1 MRHRCFSRRLVVAGL
16 LAAVTSAVAADW
28 GWPARASATWPAA
41 VRVTDGAQ
49 NGPRRIISLVPALT
63 EMLFAIGAGP
73 QVVAVSSYDTYPP
86 EAATRP
92 RVGALLDPDVERVLS
107 LTPDLVA
114 IYGSQSDLRRQL
126 ERATIPIYDY
136 RHAGLPD
143 VLLTIRDLGRVTGHA
158 GSAEAVATG
167 IERELA
173 AVRARVG
180 TRAPLRTVLVFG
192 REPGALRNIYASGG
206 TGFLH
211 DMLVAAG
218 GVNVFADLPQ
228 QAVQATTEL
237 LLTRAPDVILEVRDG
252 PAYSRAQVTQAVADW
267 SRLASVPAVK
277 HGRVHVV
284 SGEGLVVPGPRVA
297 GAVARLAR
305 VLHPGAFAP

>member
-1 MRHRCFSRRLVVAGL
+1 MRQPRPSRRLVMAGL
-16 LAAVTSAVAADW
+16 LACLAGTAVA
-28 GWPARASATWPAA
+28 GWSQPVATSGGG
-41 VRVTDGAQ
+41 GAQ
-49 NGPRRIISLVPALT
+49 NAPRRIISLVPALT

-73 QVVAVSSYDTYPP
+73 QVVAVSSYDTYPA

-126 ERATIPIYDY
+126 ERAAIPVYEY
-136 RHAGLPD
+136 RHAALPD
-143 VLLTIRDLGRVTGHA
+143 ILLTIRDLGRVTGHA
-158 GSAEAVATG
+158 AGAEAVAAG
-167 IERELA
+167 IERDLA

-180 TRAPLRTVLVFG
+180 TRTPLRTVLVFG
-192 REPGALRNIYASGG
+192 REPNALRNIYASGG
-206 TGFLH
+206 LGFLH

-218 GVNVFADLPQ
+218 GVNVFADLKQ
-228 QAVQATTEL
+228 QSVQATTEL
-237 LLTRAPDVILEVRDG
+237 LLTRAPDVILEVREG
-252 PAYSRAQVTQAVADW
+252 PAYSSAQVRQAVADW

-277 HGRVHVV
+277 NGRVHVV

-305 VLHPGAFAP
+305 ALHPGAFTP

>member
-1 MRHRCFSRRLVVAGL
+1 MRQPRPSRRLVVAGL
-16 LAAVTSAVAADW
+16 LACLAGTAVTGWSQPVATS
-28 GWPARASATWPAA
+28 GGG
-41 VRVTDGAQ
+41 GAQ
-49 NGPRRIISLVPALT
+49 SAPRRIISLVPALT

-73 QVVAVSSYDTYPP
+73 QVVAVSSYDTYPA

-126 ERATIPIYDY
+126 ERAAIPVYDY
-136 RHAGLPD
+136 RHAALPD
-143 VLLTIRDLGRVTGHA
+143 ILLTIRDLGRVTGHA
-158 GSAEAVATG
+158 AGAEAVAMG
-167 IERELA
+167 IERDLA

-206 TGFLH
+206 LGFLH

-218 GVNVFADLPQ
+218 GVNVFADVKQ
-228 QAVQATTEL
+228 QSVQATTEL
-237 LLTRAPDVILEVRDG
+237 LLTRAPDVILEVREG
-252 PAYSRAQVTQAVADW
+252 PAYSSAQVTQAVADW

-277 HGRVHVV
+277 NGRVHVV

-297 GAVARLAR
+297 GAVGRLAR
-305 VLHPGAFAP
+305 ALHPGAFTP